1 MLKWMRGKRFDMKT
15 TIIALV
21 IAALA
26 WAVVIYVNIQE
37 FVPEEY
43 TEERVP

>member
-15 TIIALV
+15 TMVAIV
-21 IAALA
+21 ITLLA

-37 FVPEEY
+37 FVPDEY
-43 TEERVP
+43 TEERGP